1 MYMYSTIQSY
11 LSRPRKKKIPY
22 AIYNEV
28 IHILQPDISC
38 HLRARTRR
46 TKRLSCFIHNEIKKK
61 DDMILF
67 ERHNAL
73 GTTMLGITRP
83 NHTQRTD
90 CTECIM

>member
-1 MYMYSTIQSY
+1 MQSTMKSY
-11 LSRPRKKKIPY
+11 TKHTPTRYKLSFKGKDKKDEASLMLYTQWNK
-22 AIYNEV
+22 
-28 IHILQPDISC
+28 
-38 HLRARTRR
+38 
-46 TKRLSCFIHNEIKKK
+46 KKK

-83 NHTQRTD
+83 NHAQRTD